1 MAKIEDCPGFETFG
15 SDVKAAREA
24 LNISRRALAEQVSID
39 PRYLANI
46 ELEQTVPSMPV
57 VLQLIRICKLPVER
71 YFNPSLIAENTEQRQ
86 RVNHKLQLCPENTCR
101 SLRQPLT
108 EQSNWTNRG
117 RFTEDVKWLLFFASF
132 SAHLRVFSSVRNA
145 L

>member
-46 ELEQTVPSMPV
+46 ELEQTVPSVPV

-71 YFNPSLIAENTEQRQ
+71 YLPQRKPRKLPIVSVIRYLFVRLTYLAD
-86 RVNHKLQLCPENTCR
+86 RV
-101 SLRQPLT
+101 
-108 EQSNWTNRG
+108 
-117 RFTEDVKWLLFFASF
+117 
-132 SAHLRVFSSVRNA
+132 
-145 L
+145 

>member
-15 SDVKAAREA
+15 SDVKATKEA

-39 PRYLANI
+39 SRYLANI
-46 ELEQTVPSMPV
+46 KLEQTVPSVPV

-86 RVNHKLQLCPENTCR
+86 RVNHKLQLCPENICE
-101 SLRQPLT
+101 SSRQPLT

-117 RFTEDVKWLLFFASF
+117 HFTIDVERLLFFCVFFCSF
-132 SAHLRVFSSVRNA
+132 AGIFKCP
-145 L
+145 